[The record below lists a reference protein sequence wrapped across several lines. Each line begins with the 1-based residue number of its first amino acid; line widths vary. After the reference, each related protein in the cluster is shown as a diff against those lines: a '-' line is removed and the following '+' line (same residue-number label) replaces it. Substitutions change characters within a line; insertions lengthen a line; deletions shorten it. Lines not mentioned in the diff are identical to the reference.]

1 MNFYWISSKIN
12 GFGPTCR
19 TYGKGAHASLKNRGK
34 LRVIHKP
41 HHPNFQIFD
50 SLPCHLSYVLK
61 ITPNIHFYYP
71 FLSSFRVT
79 IFLYCPYIN
88 DYLGSSSTQYPLTAE
103 VIKIILTSN
112 YLLISKKYSLSFFW
126 SWAFFAT
133 RWWIYKQ
140 KVFLTPY
147 LAPKPYYQLLAL

>member
-1 MNFYWISSKIN
+1 M
-12 GFGPTCR
+12 GCR
-19 TYGKGAHASLKNRGK
+19 TYGKGAHASLKNRDK
-34 LRVIHKP
+34 LRVFHKRRY
-41 HHPNFQIFD
+41 PNFQIFD

-61 ITPNIHFYYP
+61 ITPHFLFYCP
-71 FLSSFRVT
+71 FLPFIVT
-79 IFLYCPYIN
+79 LSMYGPYIN

-126 SWAFFAT
+126 SWAFFAA

-147 LAPKPYYQLLAL
+147 LVPKPYYQQLAL